1 MVNIDSLLTEWAYRC
16 EKGYPDMDSPSDLRV
31 LKTILKEQGISLPE
45 FQEQVIVEE
54 EEKESNKKELIDL
67 INKSDLSP
75 TAITRI
81 IKVVK
86 GTAFRTKTKDLLSK
100 NGYTEKD
107 FKSGDADL
115 DRILNTITNSE
126 VDELF
131 KYLENPK
138 KLSEFPSRG
147 NIISQLGISSNL
159 AKDLMG
165 IEGIDDG
172 GSNIGKIEIFLALV
186 LADVDN
192 RKGGG
197 DLNWEGVGNLEIKG
211 AGGRAGQQ
219 GGRGN
224 YVNGQNRI
232 ADKFIPQG
240 DDREEFESSSENVY
254 INYALKNGFDYVSE
268 NGGDIK
274 EYINFAQGLLEEVF
288 WNKGLAKKYFNK
300 AEDFKDLAV
309 MRNKIFK
316 LNIEAYA
323 NKTNVDAFM
332 FASAKTGE
340 YALINI
346 DKVGEAIDQG
356 IIRTTVDPKLGY
368 MWNNPNPNINLG
380 KK

>member
-1 MVNIDSLLTEWAYRC
+1 MVNIDALLSEWAYRC

-31 LKTILKEQGISLPE
+31 LKTILKEEGITIPQ
-45 FQEQVIVEE
+45 FQQVISEQEE
-54 EEKESNKKELIDL
+54 GPSKKELIDL
-67 INKSDLSP
+67 INKVDLSP
-75 TAITRI
+75 KALTRI

-86 GTAFRTKTKDLLSK
+86 GTGFRTKTKDLLSK
-100 NGYTEKD
+100 NGFTEKD
-107 FKSGDADL
+107 FKSGDADM

-138 KLSEFPSRG
+138 ALSSFPSRG
-147 NIISQLGISSNL
+147 NLANQLGISSNL

-165 IEGIDDG
+165 IEGTDEG

-186 LADVDN
+186 LSDVNN

-197 DLNWEGVGNLEIKG
+197 DLNWEGIGNLEIKG

-219 GGRGN
+219 GKRGAW
-224 YVNGQNRI
+224 VNGQNRI
-232 ADKFIPQG
+232 ADKYIPQG
-240 DDREEFESSSENVY
+240 EEREEFESSNENEY
-254 INYALKNGFDYVSE
+254 INFSLKNAFDYIVK
-268 NGGDIK
+268 NKGDIK
-274 EYINFAQGLLEEVF
+274 EYISFTQKLLDEVF
-288 WNKGLAKKYFNK
+288 FNKGLAKKYFSK

-323 NKTNVDAFM
+323 EKTNVDAFM
-332 FASAKTGE
+332 FASALSGE
-340 YALINI
+340 YAIINV

-356 IIRTTVDPKLGY
+356 IIRTTVSPVLGY
-368 MWNNPNPNINLG
+368 KWDNPNPNINLG

>member
-1 MVNIDSLLTEWAYRC
+1 MVNIDALLNEWAYRC
-16 EKGYPDMDSPSDLRV
+16 KKGYPDMDSPSDLRV
-31 LKTILKEQGISLPE
+31 LNTILQEQGISLPT

-54 EEKESNKKELIDL
+54 EEEGPSKKELIDL

-75 TAITRI
+75 KALTRI

-86 GTAFRTKTKDLLSK
+86 GTGFRAKTKDLLSK

-138 KLSEFPSRG
+138 ALSSFPSRG
-147 NIISQLGISSNL
+147 NIIDQLGISSNL
-159 AKDLMG
+159 ATDLMK

-186 LADVDN
+186 LSDVDN

-197 DLNWEGVGNLEIKG
+197 DLNWSSVGNLEIKG

-219 GGRGN
+219 SGRGN

-232 ADKFIPQG
+232 ADKFISAG
-240 DDREEFESSSENVY
+240 EFREEFESSSENEN
-254 INYALKNGFDYVSE
+254 INFCLKNGFDYVTD
-268 NGGDIK
+268 NDGNVK
-274 EYINFAQGLLEEVF
+274 EYISFTQKLLDEAF
-288 WNKGLAKKYFNK
+288 FNKGLAKKYFSK

-323 NKTNVDAFM
+323 EKTNVDAFM

-340 YALINI
+340 YALINV

-356 IIRTTVDPKLGY
+356 VIRVAVDPRLGY
-368 MWNNPNPNINLG
+368 RWNNPNPNINLG

>member
-1 MVNIDSLLTEWAYRC
+1 MVNIDNLVNEWAYRC

-31 LKTILKEQGISLPE
+31 LKTILKEEGITIPQ
-45 FQEQVIVEE
+45 FQQVISEQEE
-54 EEKESNKKELIDL
+54 GPSKKELIDL
-67 INKSDLSP
+67 INKIDLSP
-75 TAITRI
+75 KALTRI

-86 GTAFRTKTKDLLSK
+86 GTGFRAKTKDLLSK
-100 NGYTEKD
+100 NGFTEKD
-107 FKSGDADL
+107 FKSGDADM

-138 KLSEFPSRG
+138 ALSSFPSRG
-147 NIISQLGISSNL
+147 NLANQLGISSNL

-165 IEGIDDG
+165 IEGTDEG

-186 LADVDN
+186 LSDVNN

-197 DLNWEGVGNLEIKG
+197 DLNWEGIGNLEIKG

-219 GGRGN
+219 GKRGAW
-224 YVNGQNRI
+224 VNGQNRI
-232 ADKFIPQG
+232 ADKYIPQG
-240 DDREEFESSSENVY
+240 EEREEFESSNENEY
-254 INYALKNGFDYVSE
+254 INFSLKNAFDYIVK
-268 NGGDIK
+268 NKGDIK
-274 EYINFAQGLLEEVF
+274 EYISFTQKLLDEVF
-288 WNKGLAKKYFNK
+288 FNKGLAKKYFSK

-323 NKTNVDAFM
+323 EKTNVDAFM
-332 FASAKTGE
+332 FASALSGE
-340 YALINI
+340 YAIINV

-356 IIRTTVDPKLGY
+356 IIRTTVSPVLGY
-368 MWNNPNPNINLG
+368 KWDNPNPNINLG

>member
-1 MVNIDSLLTEWAYRC
+1 MVNIDNLVNEWAYRC
-16 EKGYPDMDSPSDLRV
+16 EKGYPNMDSPSDLRL
-31 LKTILKEQGISLPE
+31 LKVILKEEGITIPQ
-45 FQEQVIVEE
+45 FQQVVSEQEE
-54 EEKESNKKELIDL
+54 GPSKKELIDL
-67 INKSDLSP
+67 INKVDLSP
-75 TAITRI
+75 KALTRI

-86 GTAFRTKTKDLLSK
+86 GTGFRTKTKDLLSK
-100 NGYTEKD
+100 NGFTEKD
-107 FKSGDADL
+107 FKSGDADI

-138 KLSEFPSRG
+138 ALSSFPPRG
-147 NIISQLGISSNL
+147 NLVNQLGISSNL

-165 IEGIDDG
+165 IEGTDEG
-172 GSNIGKIEIFLALV
+172 GSNIGKIEIFLALI
-186 LADVDN
+186 LSDVDN

-197 DLNWEGVGNLEIKG
+197 DLNWSGVGNLEVKG

-232 ADKFIPQG
+232 ADEFVPQG
-240 DDREEFESSSENVY
+240 DEREEFESNSENKL
-254 INYALKNGFDYVSE
+254 INYCLKNGFDYVS
-268 NGGDIK
+268 NNDGDIK
-274 EYINFAQGLLEEVF
+274 EYINFIQKLLDEAF
-288 WNKGLAKKYFNK
+288 FNKGLAKKYFNK

-323 NKTNVDAFM
+323 EKTNVDAFM

-340 YALINI
+340 YAIIDI

-368 MWNNPNPNINLG
+368 SWHNPNPNINLG

>member
-1 MVNIDSLLTEWAYRC
+1 MVNIDNLVNEWAYRC

-31 LKTILKEQGISLPE
+31 LKTILKEEGITIPQ
-45 FQEQVIVEE
+45 FQQVISEQEE
-54 EEKESNKKELIDL
+54 GPSKKELIDL
-67 INKSDLSP
+67 INKVDLSP
-75 TAITRI
+75 KALIRI

-86 GTAFRTKTKDLLSK
+86 GTGFRTKTKDLLSK
-100 NGYTEKD
+100 NGFTEKD
-107 FKSGDADL
+107 FKSGDADM

-138 KLSEFPSRG
+138 ALSSFPSRG
-147 NIISQLGISSNL
+147 NLANQLGISSNL

-165 IEGIDDG
+165 IEGTDEG

-186 LADVDN
+186 LSDVNN

-197 DLNWEGVGNLEIKG
+197 DLNWEGIGNLEIKG

-219 GGRGN
+219 GKRGAW
-224 YVNGQNRI
+224 VNGQNRI
-232 ADKFIPQG
+232 ADKYIPQG
-240 DDREEFESSSENVY
+240 EEREEFESSNENEY
-254 INYALKNGFDYVSE
+254 INFSLKNAFDYIVK
-268 NGGDIK
+268 NKGDIK
-274 EYINFAQGLLEEVF
+274 EYISFTQKLLDEVF
-288 WNKGLAKKYFNK
+288 FNKGLAKKYFSK

-323 NKTNVDAFM
+323 EKTNVDAFM
-332 FASAKTGE
+332 FASALSGE
-340 YALINI
+340 YAIINV

-356 IIRTTVDPKLGY
+356 IIRTTVSPVLGY
-368 MWNNPNPNINLG
+368 KWDNPNPNINLG

>member
-1 MVNIDSLLTEWAYRC
+1 MVNIDNLVNEWAYRC

-31 LKTILKEQGISLPE
+31 LKTILKEEGITIPQ
-45 FQEQVIVEE
+45 FQQVISEQEE
-54 EEKESNKKELIDL
+54 GPSKKELIDL
-67 INKSDLSP
+67 INKVDLSP
-75 TAITRI
+75 KALTRI

-86 GTAFRTKTKDLLSK
+86 GTGFRTKTKDLLSK
-100 NGYTEKD
+100 NGFTEKD
-107 FKSGDADL
+107 FKSGDADM

-131 KYLENPK
+131 KYLEKPK
-138 KLSEFPSRG
+138 ALSSFPSRG
-147 NIISQLGISSNL
+147 NLANQLGISSNL

-165 IEGIDDG
+165 IEGTDEG

-186 LADVDN
+186 LSDVNN

-197 DLNWEGVGNLEIKG
+197 DLNWEGIGNLEIKG

-219 GGRGN
+219 GKRGAW
-224 YVNGQNRI
+224 VNGQNRI
-232 ADKFIPQG
+232 ADKYIPQG
-240 DDREEFESSSENVY
+240 EEREEFESSNENEY
-254 INYALKNGFDYVSE
+254 INFSLKNAFDYIVK
-268 NGGDIK
+268 NKGDIK
-274 EYINFAQGLLEEVF
+274 EYISFTQKLLDEVF
-288 WNKGLAKKYFNK
+288 FNKGLAKKYFSK

-323 NKTNVDAFM
+323 EKTNVDAFM
-332 FASAKTGE
+332 FASALSGE
-340 YALINI
+340 YAIINV

-356 IIRTTVDPKLGY
+356 IIRTTVSPVLGY
-368 MWNNPNPNINLG
+368 KWDNPNPNINLG

>member
-1 MVNIDSLLTEWAYRC
+1 MVNIDALLNEWAYRC

-31 LKTILKEQGISLPE
+31 LNTILKEQGISLPE

-54 EEKESNKKELIDL
+54 EEKGPSKKELIDL
-67 INKSDLSP
+67 INKSDLTP
-75 TAITRI
+75 KAISRI

-86 GTAFRTKTKDLLSK
+86 GTGFRAKTKDLLSK

-107 FKSGDADL
+107 FKSGDADI

-138 KLSEFPSRG
+138 ALSSFPSRG
-147 NIISQLGISSNL
+147 NIIDQLGISSNL

-165 IEGIDDG
+165 IEGIDEG

-186 LADVDN
+186 LSDVDN

-197 DLNWEGVGNLEIKG
+197 DLNWNGVGNLEIKG

-232 ADKFIPQG
+232 ADKFIPEG
-240 DDREEFESSSENVY
+240 EAREEFESGGENVY
-254 INYALKNGFDYVSE
+254 MNYCLKNGFDYVTKN
-268 NGGDIK
+268 NGDVK
-274 EYINFAQGLLEEVF
+274 EYISFTQKLLDEAF
-288 WNKGLAKKYFNK
+288 FNKGLAKKYFSK
-300 AEDFKDLAV
+300 TEDFQDLAI

-323 NKTNVDAFM
+323 EKTNVDAFM

-356 IIRTTVDPKLGY
+356 IIRTTVDPKKGY
-368 MWNNPNPNINLG
+368 MWNNPNPNIYLS

>member
-1 MVNIDSLLTEWAYRC
+1 MVNIDSLVNEWAYRC

-31 LKTILKEQGISLPE
+31 LKTILKEEGITIPQ
-45 FQEQVIVEE
+45 FQQVISEQEE
-54 EEKESNKKELIDL
+54 GPSKKELIDL
-67 INKSDLSP
+67 INKVDLSP
-75 TAITRI
+75 KALTRI

-86 GTAFRTKTKDLLSK
+86 GTGFRTKTKDLLSR
-100 NGYTEKD
+100 NGFTEKD
-107 FKSGDADL
+107 FKSGDADI

-131 KYLENPK
+131 NYLKNPK
-138 KLSEFPSRG
+138 ALSSFPSRG
-147 NIISQLGISSNL
+147 NLVNQLGISSNL
-159 AKDLMG
+159 ARDLMS
-165 IEGIDDG
+165 IEGTDEG

-186 LADVDN
+186 LSDVDN

-197 DLNWEGVGNLEIKG
+197 DLNWEGVGNLEVKG

-232 ADKFIPQG
+232 ADEFIPQG
-240 DDREEFESSSENVY
+240 EEREEFESSSENKL
-254 INYALKNGFDYVSE
+254 INYCLKNGFDYVS
-268 NGGDIK
+268 NNNGDIK
-274 EYINFAQGLLEEVF
+274 KYINFTQKLLDEAF
-288 WNKGLAKKYFNK
+288 FNKGLAKKYFNK

-323 NKTNVDAFM
+323 EKTNVDAFM

-340 YALINI
+340 YAIINI

-368 MWNNPNPNINLG
+368 SWHNPNPNINLG

>member
-1 MVNIDSLLTEWAYRC
+1 MVNIDALLNEWAYRC
-16 EKGYPDMDSPSDLRV
+16 EKGYPDMDSPSDLRI
-31 LKTILKEQGISLPE
+31 LKSVLKEQGITLPE
-45 FQEQVIVEE
+45 FQEQVIVEQE
-54 EEKESNKKELIDL
+54 EGPSKKELIDL
-67 INKSDLSP
+67 INKVDLSP
-75 TAITRI
+75 KALTRI

-86 GTAFRTKTKDLLSK
+86 GTGFRTKTKDLLAK
-100 NGYTEKD
+100 NGFTEKD
-107 FKSGDADL
+107 FKSGDADI

-131 KYLENPK
+131 KYLEKPK
-138 KLSEFPSRG
+138 ALSSFPSRG
-147 NIISQLGISSNL
+147 NLVNQLGISSNL

-165 IEGIDDG
+165 IEGTDEG

-186 LADVDN
+186 LSDVDN

-197 DLNWEGVGNLEIKG
+197 DLNWNGVGNLEVKG

-232 ADKFIPQG
+232 ADEFVPQG
-240 DDREEFESSSENVY
+240 DEREEFESNSENKL
-254 INYALKNGFDYVSE
+254 INYCLKNGFDYVS
-268 NGGDIK
+268 NNNGDIK
-274 EYINFAQGLLEEVF
+274 KYINFTQKLLDETF
-288 WNKGLAKKYFNK
+288 FNKGLAKKYFNK
-300 AEDFKDLAV
+300 AENFKDLAV

-323 NKTNVDAFM
+323 EKTNVDAFM

-340 YALINI
+340 YAIINI

-368 MWNNPNPNINLG
+368 SWHNPNPNINLG

>member
-1 MVNIDSLLTEWAYRC
+1 MVNIDNLVNEWAYRC

-31 LKTILKEQGISLPE
+31 LKTILKEEGITIPQ
-45 FQEQVIVEE
+45 FQQVISEQEE
-54 EEKESNKKELIDL
+54 GPSKKELIDL
-67 INKSDLSP
+67 INKVDLSP
-75 TAITRI
+75 KALTRI

-86 GTAFRTKTKDLLSK
+86 GTGFRTKTKDLLSK
-100 NGYTEKD
+100 NGFTEKD
-107 FKSGDADL
+107 FKSGDADM

-138 KLSEFPSRG
+138 ALSSFPSRG
-147 NIISQLGISSNL
+147 NLANQLGISSNL

-165 IEGIDDG
+165 IEGTDEG

-186 LADVDN
+186 LSDVNN

-197 DLNWEGVGNLEIKG
+197 DLNWEGIGNLEIKG

-219 GGRGN
+219 GKRGAW
-224 YVNGQNRI
+224 VNGQNRI
-232 ADKFIPQG
+232 ADKYIPQG
-240 DDREEFESSSENVY
+240 EEREEFESSNENEY
-254 INYALKNGFDYVSE
+254 INFSLKNAFDYIVK
-268 NGGDIK
+268 NKGDIK
-274 EYINFAQGLLEEVF
+274 EYISFTQKLLDEVF
-288 WNKGLAKKYFNK
+288 FNKGLAKKYFSK

-323 NKTNVDAFM
+323 EKTNVDAFM
-332 FASAKTGE
+332 FASALSGE
-340 YALINI
+340 YAIINV

-356 IIRTTVDPKLGY
+356 IIRTTVSPVLGY
-368 MWNNPNPNINLG
+368 KWDNPNPNINLG

>member
-67 INKSDLSP
+67 INKSDLNP

-159 AKDLMG
+159 AKDFMG

>member
-1 MVNIDSLLTEWAYRC
+1 MVNIDALLKEWAYRC
-16 EKGYPDMDSPSDLRV
+16 KKGYPDMDSPSDLRV
-31 LKTILKEQGISLPE
+31 LNTILQEQGISLPE
-45 FQEQVIVEE
+45 FQEPVIVEQE
-54 EEKESNKKELIDL
+54 EEGPSKKELIDL

-75 TAITRI
+75 KALTRI

-86 GTAFRTKTKDLLSK
+86 GTGFRAKTKDLLSK

-138 KLSEFPSRG
+138 ALSSFPSRG

-165 IEGIDDG
+165 IEGIDEG

-186 LADVDN
+186 LSDVDN

-197 DLNWEGVGNLEIKG
+197 DLNWNGVGNLEIKG

-219 GGRGN
+219 SSRGSF
-224 YVNGQNRI
+224 VNGQNRI

-240 DDREEFESSSENVY
+240 EEREEFESNSENVY
-254 INYALKNGFDYVSE
+254 INYCLKNGFDYVTDN
-268 NGGDIK
+268 NGDVK
-274 EYINFAQGLLEEVF
+274 EYISFTQKLLNEVF
-288 WNKGLAKKYFNK
+288 FNKGLAKKYFNK

-323 NKTNVDAFM
+323 EKTNVDAFM

>member
-1 MVNIDSLLTEWAYRC
+1 MVNIDALLNEWAYRC
-16 EKGYPDMDSPSDLRV
+16 KKGYPDMDSPSDLRV
-31 LKTILKEQGISLPE
+31 LNTILQEQGISLSE
-45 FQEQVIVEE
+45 TQEPVIVEQE
-54 EEKESNKKELIDL
+54 EEGPSKKELIDL

-75 TAITRI
+75 KALTRI

-86 GTAFRTKTKDLLSK
+86 GTGFRTKTKDLLSK

-107 FKSGDADL
+107 FKSGDADI
-115 DRILNTITNSE
+115 DRILSTITNSE

-138 KLSEFPSRG
+138 ALSSFPSRG

-165 IEGIDDG
+165 IEGIDEG

-186 LADVDN
+186 LSDVDN

-197 DLNWEGVGNLEIKG
+197 DLNWDSVGNLEIKG

-232 ADKFIPQG
+232 ADKFIPEG
-240 DDREEFESSSENVY
+240 EAREEFESGGENVY
-254 INYALKNGFDYVSE
+254 MNYCLKNGFDYVTKN
-268 NGGDIK
+268 NGDVKG
-274 EYINFAQGLLEEVF
+274 YISFTQKLLDEAF
-288 WNKGLAKKYFNK
+288 FDKGLAKKYFSK
-300 AEDFKDLAV
+300 TEDFRDLAV

-323 NKTNVDAFM
+323 EKTNVDAFM

-356 IIRTTVDPKLGY
+356 IIRTTVDPKKGY
-368 MWNNPNPNINLG
+368 MWNNPNPNIYLS

>member
-1 MVNIDSLLTEWAYRC
+1 MVNIDNLVNEWAYRC
-16 EKGYPDMDSPSDLRV
+16 EKGYPNMDSPSDLRL
-31 LKTILKEQGISLPE
+31 LKVILKEEGITIPQ
-45 FQEQVIVEE
+45 FQQVISEQEE
-54 EEKESNKKELIDL
+54 GPSKKELIDL
-67 INKSDLSP
+67 INKVDLSP
-75 TAITRI
+75 KALTRI

-86 GTAFRTKTKDLLSK
+86 GTGFRTKTKDLLSK
-100 NGYTEKD
+100 NGFTEKD
-107 FKSGDADL
+107 FKSGDADI

-138 KLSEFPSRG
+138 ALSSFPPRG
-147 NIISQLGISSNL
+147 NLVNQLGISSNL

-165 IEGIDDG
+165 IEGTDEG
-172 GSNIGKIEIFLALV
+172 GSNIGKIEIFLALI
-186 LADVDN
+186 LSDVDN

-197 DLNWEGVGNLEIKG
+197 DLNWSGVGNLEVKG

-232 ADKFIPQG
+232 ADEFVPQG
-240 DDREEFESSSENVY
+240 DEREEFESNSENKL
-254 INYALKNGFDYVSE
+254 INYCLKNGFDYVS
-268 NGGDIK
+268 NNDGDIK
-274 EYINFAQGLLEEVF
+274 EYINFIQKLLDEAF
-288 WNKGLAKKYFNK
+288 FNKGLAKKYFNK

-323 NKTNVDAFM
+323 EKTNVDAFM

-340 YALINI
+340 YAIIDI

-368 MWNNPNPNINLG
+368 SWHNPNPNINLG

>member
-67 INKSDLSP
+67 INKSDLNP

>member
-1 MVNIDSLLTEWAYRC
+1 MVNIDNLVNEWAYRC
-16 EKGYPDMDSPSDLRV
+16 EKGYPNMDSPSDLRL
-31 LKTILKEQGISLPE
+31 LKVILKEEGITIPQ
-45 FQEQVIVEE
+45 FQQVISEQEE
-54 EEKESNKKELIDL
+54 GPSKKELIDL
-67 INKSDLSP
+67 INKVDLSP
-75 TAITRI
+75 KALTRI

-86 GTAFRTKTKDLLSK
+86 GTGFRTKTKDLVAK
-100 NGYTEKD
+100 KGFTEKD
-107 FKSGDADL
+107 FKSGDADI

-138 KLSEFPSRG
+138 ALSSFPPRG
-147 NIISQLGISSNL
+147 NLVNQLGISSNL

-165 IEGIDDG
+165 IEGTDEG
-172 GSNIGKIEIFLALV
+172 GSNIGKIEIFLALI
-186 LADVDN
+186 LSDVDN

-197 DLNWEGVGNLEIKG
+197 DLNWSGVGNLEVKG

-232 ADKFIPQG
+232 ADEFVPQG
-240 DDREEFESSSENVY
+240 DEREEFESNSENKL
-254 INYALKNGFDYVSE
+254 INYCLKNGFDYVS
-268 NGGDIK
+268 NNDGDIK
-274 EYINFAQGLLEEVF
+274 EYINFIQKLLDEAF
-288 WNKGLAKKYFNK
+288 FNKGLAKKYFNK

-323 NKTNVDAFM
+323 EKTNVDAFM

-340 YALINI
+340 YAIIDI

-368 MWNNPNPNINLG
+368 SWHNPNPNINLG